1 MLGTHLW
8 PKAAEE
14 APGASRD
21 PQWITDLEKVVDDNF
36 KLVTEWSE
44 KIIFFKL
51 PIPGFEM
58 PFVVLWLIVAA
69 IVITFYLLF
78 IQVRGIPVAI
88 DVIRG
93 KYSSKDDPGEIP
105 HYQALT
111 SALSGTVGLGNIA
124 GVGAAVTMGGPGATF
139 WMILA
144 GLFGMATKFAE
155 CTLGVKYRELR
166 EDGTVAGGPF
176 TYLPVAFAKFPTW
189 LSAGL
194 TGLFAIAILLFGVG
208 GGNMF
213 QSNQTYSQVVTVL
226 DPEETGFLSSA
237 TGGLISGLVIA
248 TLVGLVIIGGIKS
261 IGRVTSTLVP
271 LMGGIYVLAC
281 LFVIFFNVSEIP
293 AAFSSIISGAFTG
306 EGVLGGIVGVLVV
319 GMTRAAFSNEAGLGS
334 APIAHSTVKTRRPV
348 SEGFVALFEPF
359 IDTVV
364 ICTMTALTIA
374 IANTDFYQGERQT
387 YLEADGDYSVG
398 GVTVTSDAFGDHI
411 SWFPAVLA
419 LAVALFAI
427 STLITWSYYG
437 QRAWNYLFGDT
448 RTSTLIYRI
457 VFLFFTVM
465 GCILTFGQVL
475 TFADN
480 FLFVCAFVN
489 LLGVYLLLP
498 IIKREMNEYLEDR
511 RSGRLLQLG
520 LDDADKEVPVEELA
534 GENQLVDETGRNRV
548 AAGVAAEDLREGEG
562 AKVRREG
569 VAADWDDRDDDG
581 FGRGSA
587 TTPYPPPRRRR
598 ADHREALDP
607 DDDGFGR
614 GGATTPFERPDGRRE
629 PGRHAEGGRPRVDE
643 DGDGDP
649 RR

>member
-1 MLGTHLW
+1 MLGTQLW
-8 PKAAEE
+8 LKAAEE
-14 APGASRD
+14 QQTTSRD
-21 PQWITDLEKVVDDNF
+21 PEWITNLEKVVDDNF
-36 KLVTEWSE
+36 ASVTEISGDV
-44 KIIFFKL
+44 IFFKL

-69 IVITFYLLF
+69 IFITFYLFF

-88 DVIRG
+88 DVIKG

-176 TYLPVAFAKFPTW
+176 TYLPVAFARFPKF
-189 LSAGL
+189 LSVGL
-194 TGLFAIAILLFGVG
+194 TGLFAVAILFFGVG

-213 QSNQTYSQVVTVL
+213 QSNQTYSQLVTVI
-226 DPEETGFLSSA
+226 DPDGTGFITS
-237 TGGLISGLVIA
+237 TSGKLVAGVVIA
-248 TLVGLVIIGGIKS
+248 VLVGAVIIGGMKS

-281 LFVIFFNVSEIP
+281 LVVIFGNFAQIP
-293 AAFSSIISGAFTG
+293 SAFGSILSGAFTG
-306 EGVLGGIVGVLVV
+306 EGVLGGIVGVLIV

-364 ICTMTALTIA
+364 ICTMTALTIT
-374 IANTDFYQGERQT
+374 IANTSFYQGERAK
-387 YLEADGDYSVG
+387 YLGADGDYSVG
-398 GVTVTSDAFGDHI
+398 GVTVTSDAFGQHI

-419 LAVALFAI
+419 IAVALFAI

-448 RTSTLIYRI
+448 RTATLIYRV

-465 GCILTFGQVL
+465 GCLLTFGQVL
-475 TFADN
+475 AFADN

-489 LLGVYLLLP
+489 LLGVYMLLP
-498 IIKREMNEYLEDR
+498 VIKREMNEYLEDR
-511 RSGRLLQLG
+511 KSGRLLQLG
-520 LDDADKEVPVEELA
+520 LEDSEKEISVEELA
-534 GENQLVDETGRNRV
+534 GENQLVDSSGRNRV
-548 AAGVAAEDLREGEG
+548 ASGVAAQDLRMGEG
-562 AKVRREG
+562 GQVRREG
-569 VAADWDDRDDDG
+569 VAADWDDEDDDG
-581 FGRGSA
+581 FGVGAA
-587 TTPYPPPRRRR
+587 TTPYPPPQRGG
-598 ADHREALDP
+598 HRGLGDE

-614 GGATTPFERPDGRRE
+614 GGTTTPYGRE
-629 PGRHAEGGRPRVDE
+629 PGHQPPGRHESGRDVPRMDDD
-643 DGDGDP
+643 DGP
-649 RR
+649 RG